1 MPEDRHP
8 TSGQS
13 SGTPASS
20 TAAAVPP
27 AGTGTAASSAPRGA
41 TVRGAAEQR
50 ILREGEAAR
59 LALAQRTALEVLAK
73 PSVLDAKRL
82 SRLGPDGLARFVA
95 ELRASALGLAQPA
108 VSPPAAPA
116 ASRPPPKTSD
126 RAAGTPAASVLPA
139 VRSAGA
145 TRPALAQGPTAPA
158 PRRAEFA
165 GWWLSQRTG
174 QTGFETQARRW
185 GVLAGIVPILASLT
199 WLALTRR

>member
-13 SGTPASS
+13 SGKPASS

-27 AGTGTAASSAPRGA
+27 AGTSPAAPSPAQGTTGR
-41 TVRGAAEQR
+41 VAAEQR

-73 PSVLDAKRL
+73 PGVLDAKRL
-82 SRLGPDGLARFVA
+82 SRLGPNGLARFVA

-108 VSPPAAPA
+108 VSPPAA
-116 ASRPPPKTSD
+116 SRPSPKTSD
-126 RAAGTPAASVLPA
+126 RAAGTPADSVLPA

-145 TRPALAQGPTAPA
+145 TRPALARRPTAPTL
-158 PRRAEFA
+158 RRAEFA

-174 QTGFETQARRW
+174 QAGFETQARRW
-185 GVLAGIVPILASLT
+185 GVLAGIVPILASLA